1 MATAQAIVREP
12 QQIRLS
18 LVDWRTYSRLLRA
31 LGDRPGVYLT
41 FDRGELEIMSP
52 LPSHESIGY
61 LLARFVAILTEELG
75 LELFGGKSTTLRRR
89 KKMRGL
95 EPDECFWIANE
106 RLIRGKDTLDL
117 RIDPP
122 PDLGLEIDMTS
133 SSMNRMAIY
142 AALKVPEV
150 WRYENDSLTFHV
162 LTAAG
167 DCVESET
174 SLAFPMLRPADL
186 MAILSL
192 RRQLGH
198 NALAQRFRDWVR
210 EKIQKGEGE
219 RGA

>member
-1 MATAQAIVREP
+1 MATAQAIVPEP

-95 EPDECFWIANE
+95 EPDESFWIANE
-106 RLIRGKDTLDL
+106 HLMRGKDTLDL

-122 PDLGLEIDMTS
+122 PRSRTG
-133 SSMNRMAIY
+133 NRY
-142 AALKVPEV
+142 DFQF
-150 WRYENDSLTFHV
+150 N
-162 LTAAG
+162 
-167 DCVESET
+167 ESNGYIRSPKST
-174 SLAFPMLRPADL
+174 GSLAL
-186 MAILSL
+186 
-192 RRQLGH
+192 
-198 NALAQRFRDWVR
+198 
-210 EKIQKGEGE
+210 
-219 RGA
+219 